1 MGRTTG
7 ATGLKAMLA
16 GLLLVAGAAQ
26 AREMAGVRVPDSLTL
41 EGHQVPLAHTALH
54 QQFFFKVYVWSLYLE
69 QLPHKNSEAIS
80 TNCIKQLHFRF
91 LRKINRD
98 QLVDAFRD
106 GLTRNPALRA
116 GPLSQDFERL
126 LASLRDVPE
135 GGELVITYLPEGGL
149 RVAGDASRGLHIP
162 GKDFADALFV
172 SWLQDH
178 PVFGT

>member
-1 MGRTTG
+1 MTRAAGVG
-7 ATGLKAMLA
+7 AWKAMLA
-16 GLLLVAGAAQ
+16 GLVLVAGAAQ
-26 AREMAGVRVPDSLTL
+26 AREVAGVRMPDALTV
-41 EGHQVPLAHTALH
+41 EGHQVPLAHIALH

-69 QLPHKNSEAIS
+69 QLPHKNSEAI
-80 TNCIKQLHFRF
+80 TANCIKRLHFRF
-91 LRKINRD
+91 LRKVNRD

-106 GLTRNPALRA
+106 GLAKNPALR
-116 GPLSQDFERL
+116 GPLNPDFERL

-149 RVAGDASRGLHIP
+149 HVGGDASRGLSVP
-162 GKDFADALFV
+162 GKAFADALFV